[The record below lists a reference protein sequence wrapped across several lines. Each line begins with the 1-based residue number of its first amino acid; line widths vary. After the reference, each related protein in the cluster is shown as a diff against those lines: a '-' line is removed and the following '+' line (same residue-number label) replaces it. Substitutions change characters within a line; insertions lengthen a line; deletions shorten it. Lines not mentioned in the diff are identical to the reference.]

1 MNDQAE
7 NGHLEWY
14 SDVPRSIA
22 RQTVLGLTVLFVAL
36 GGFGW
41 WAFAAPLAAAVI
53 SQGSFVAT
61 GQNKIVQHLEGG
73 VIQELMVSEGDTVTK
88 GQPILRLDETAALA
102 NERQLYLRRA
112 RLEAINA
119 RLLAQ
124 HDGLAEVDFPAYIME
139 KKDNLEVASII
150 ASQKLNFE
158 TSRLKLQSDVKLL
171 ESNIDSLEFRAQGY
185 DIQRKAMDQQLT
197 LLKGE
202 LVGKKSLLEDGFIRQ
217 VEVNAIER
225 AIADAEGEVGRLVA
239 QVAETKSQIVKYE
252 QQIVQT
258 RAAHRQSV
266 VDELQ
271 SIEAELDS
279 VREQFRSAENVLQRA
294 LITAPVSGTVLKM
307 YYHTAG
313 GVVESGK
320 SIAEIL
326 PSNVPLIIE
335 IQVPRTDIDSISIGQ
350 PAMVRLTAL
359 NQRTTPVLNGNVF
372 YISADSLPDTS
383 NDIRREVYVAR
394 VSLSASELQRVPG
407 FTPTPG
413 MPAEVMVQTDERTF
427 FSYLAKPVVDS
438 MARAFREQ

>member
-1 MNDQAE
+1 MNDLAE

-22 RQTVLGLTVLFVAL
+22 RHTVLGLTVLFVAL
-36 GGFGW
+36 GSFGW

-73 VIQELMVSEGDTVTK
+73 VIQELMVTEGDTVTK
-88 GQPILRLDETAALA
+88 GQPLLKLDETAALA
-102 NERQLYLRRA
+102 NERQLFLRRA

-119 RLLAQ
+119 RLDAQ
-124 HDGLAEVDFPAYIME
+124 HDGLVEVDFPEYLMDWT
-139 KKDNLEVASII
+139 DNLEVASII

-158 TSRLKLQSDVKLL
+158 TWQRKLQSDVRLL
-171 ESNIDSLEFRAQGY
+171 ESNIDSLKFRAEGY
-185 DIQRKAMDQQLT
+185 DIQRKAMAQQLT

-239 QVAETKSQIVKYE
+239 QVAETNAQIIKYD
-252 QQIVQT
+252 QQIEQT

-335 IQVPRTDIDSISIGQ
+335 IQVPRTDIDSINIGQ

-372 YISADSLPDTS
+372 YISADSLPDT
-383 NDIRREVYVAR
+383 NNGARREVYVAR

-413 MPAEVMVQTDERTF
+413 MPAEVMVQTEERTF

>member
-1 MNDQAE
+1 MKNETQ
-7 NGHLEWY
+7 NNHLEWY
-14 SDVPRSIA
+14 ADVPRSILKH
-22 RQTVLGLTVLFVAL
+22 TMFGLLVLFVAL

-41 WAFAAPLAAAVI
+41 WAFSAPLAAAVI

-73 VIQELMVSEGDTVTK
+73 VIAELMVTEGDSVTA
-88 GQPILRLDETAALA
+88 GQPILKLDETAALA

-119 RLLAQ
+119 RLFAQ
-124 HDGLAEVDFPAYIME
+124 HDGNVEVDFPQYLLA
-139 KKDNLEVASII
+139 KTDNEEIAAII
-150 ASQKLNFE
+150 ESQKLNFE
-158 TSRLKLQSDVKLL
+158 TSRQKLKSDLKLL
-171 ESNIDSLEFRAQGY
+171 ESNIDSLEFRAEGY
-185 DIQRKAMDQQLT
+185 DVQRSAMERQLQ
-197 LLKGE
+197 LLEGE
-202 LVGKKSLLEDGFIRQ
+202 LVGKKSLLDEGYVRQ
-217 VEVNAIER
+217 IEVNAIER
-225 AIADAEGEVGRLVA
+225 AIADAEGQIGRLMA
-239 QVAETKSQIVKYE
+239 QVAETRSQIIKYE
-252 QQIVQT
+252 QQIEQT
-258 RAAHRQSV
+258 EAAHRQSV

-294 LITAPVSGTVLKM
+294 MITAPVSGTVLKM
-307 YYHTAG
+307 HYHTPG

-326 PSNVPLIIE
+326 PSDVPLIVE

-359 NQRTTPVLNGNVF
+359 NQRTTPVLNGSVF
-372 YISADSLPDTS
+372 YVSADSLPDTS
-383 NDIRREVYVAR
+383 NESRREVYVAR
-394 VSLSASELQRVPG
+394 VSLSSTELQRVPG
-407 FTPTPG
+407 FKPTPG
-413 MPAEVMVQTDERTF
+413 MPAEVMVQTEERTF